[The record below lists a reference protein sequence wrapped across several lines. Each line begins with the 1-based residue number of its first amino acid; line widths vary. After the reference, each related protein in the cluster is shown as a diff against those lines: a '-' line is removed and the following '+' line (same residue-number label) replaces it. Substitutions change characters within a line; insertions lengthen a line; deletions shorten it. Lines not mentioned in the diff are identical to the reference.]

1 MFDMMDAARLEGL
14 HLAQDPAT
22 GLKAIIAIHS
32 TRLGPALGGCR
43 YLPYPNDEAAI
54 GDAIRLAQGM
64 SYKAALAGLEQ
75 GGGKAVIIRPP
86 HLDNRGALFEAFGRF
101 IESLGG
107 RYITAVDSGTSSAD
121 MDCIAQQTRHV
132 TSTTQAGDPRR
143 DTAPRRVRRDS
154 RQRPGAPRQRRP
166 GRPAGRGA
174 GARPRRLRIGRATGG
189 GRRRAAG
196 LRPRSRPGA
205 TGRRAARCPSAGA
218 GGIALHPCDI
228 LAPCGLGG
236 VLTSQSVSQLP
247 LRGGGRGG
255 EQPVGAAGGR
265 RRAGARGIL
274 YAPDYVINSGG
285 LIYVALKHRGADP
298 HSITAHLARIPAAAH
313 RDLCP
318 CPGRPPVAGA
328 DRRPS
333 GGTDS
338 LRPAVTGRR
347 FRRGRQRASP
357 AAVRATLAAPRA
369 CTPPPAARPRAARLP
384 GVRRRFAMVHNRID
398 PPFTRYSRQ
407 RRSAP
412 RRVARLGRRQR
423 CAGRP
428 LPADAPDPPVRPE
441 GGGPPAY
448 RADRHLCANPRP
460 GSHRAWPSAAR
471 CAPRTCWCRITAI
484 PPCN

>member
-132 TSTTQAGDPRR
+132 TSTTQAGDPSPH
-143 DTAPRRVRRDS
+143 TALGVFAGIRASAQARLGSDDLEGLRVAV
-154 RQRPGAPRQRRP
+154 QGLGHVGYALAEQLAAVGAELLVCDLDP
-166 GRPAGRGA
+166 GRVQLAVEQLGA
-174 GARPRRLRIGRATGG
+174 HPLAPE
-189 GRRRAAG
+189 
-196 LRPRSRPGA
+196 
-205 TGRRAARCPSAGA
+205 
-218 GGIALHPCDI
+218 ALLSTPCDI

-236 VLTSQSVSQLP
+236 VLTSQSVSQL
-247 LRGGGRGG
+247 RCAA
-255 EQPVGAAGGR
+255 VAGAANNQLER
-265 RRAGARGIL
+265 PEVADELEARGIL

-298 HSITAHLARIPAAAH
+298 HSITAHLARIP
-313 RDLCP
+313 
-318 CPGRPPVAGA
+318 
-328 DRRPS
+328 
-333 GGTDS
+333 
-338 LRPAVTGRR
+338 
-347 FRRGRQRASP
+347 
-357 AAVRATLAAPRA
+357 
-369 CTPPPAARPRAARLP
+369 
-384 GVRRRFAMVHNRID
+384 
-398 PPFTRYSRQ
+398 
-407 RRSAP
+407 
-412 RRVARLGRRQR
+412 
-423 CAGRP
+423 
-428 LPADAPDPPVRPE
+428 
-441 GGGPPAY
+441 
-448 RADRHLCANPRP
+448 
-460 GSHRAWPSAAR
+460 
-471 CAPRTCWCRITAI
+471 
-484 PPCN
+484 